1 MVNGIEH
8 IGIFSKD
15 TERLKN
21 WYMKLFDWK
30 VVYDNGKGTYF
41 LKAQDGS
48 MVEFVKTETDGGT
61 HSDKASGIRHLA
73 LSVDDF
79 DATVQ
84 QLTEAGVEV
93 LTEAKVS
100 EKGIGTMFFFDPDG
114 NVLHL
119 ISRPQAL

>member
-1 MVNGIEH
+1 MVTGIEH

-15 TERLKN
+15 TERLKD
-21 WYMKLFDWK
+21 WYIKLFGWK
-30 VVYDNGKGTYF
+30 TVYDNGKGTYF

-48 MVEFVKTETDGGT
+48 MVEFVKTEVDGGKPG
-61 HSDKASGIRHLA
+61 DKASGIRHLA

-79 DATVQ
+79 ESTVK

-119 ISRPQAL
+119 ISRPEAL